1 MSRLIF
7 INLPVKDLQRS
18 IDFYAAVGFPHNPDF
33 TDDTGACVVISD
45 VIHVMILTEEKFRT
59 FSPNPISDA
68 RSATEVLNALSCE
81 NREEV
86 DELVRKAVAAG
97 GNTYAEPRD
106 HGFMYGHGFQ
116 DPDGHIWEVFHMD
129 MSAIPQS

>member
-18 IDFYAAVGFPHNPDF
+18 MAFFKALGFDHNPQFSDE
-33 TDDTGACVVISD
+33 TGACIVISD
-45 VIHVMILTEEKFRT
+45 IIHVMILTEEKFAT

-68 RSATEVLNALSCE
+68 RSATEVLNALSCSS
-81 NREEV
+81 REEV

-116 DPDGHIWEVFHMD
+116 DPDGHIWEIYWMD
-129 MSAIPQS
+129 MSAIPRS

>member
-18 IDFYAAVGFPHNPDF
+18 KDFFKALGFDHNPQF
-33 TDDTGACVVISD
+33 SDDTGACIVISE
-45 VIHVMILTEEKFRT
+45 VIHVMVLTEEKFRT

-68 RSATEVLNALSCE
+68 RSATEVLIALSCSS
-81 NREEV
+81 REEV
-86 DELVRKAVAAG
+86 DDLFNKALAAG
-97 GNTYAEPRD
+97 GSTWREPQD
-106 HGFMYGHGFQ
+106 HGFMYGQSFQ
-116 DPDGHIWEVFHMD
+116 DPDGHVWEVYYMD